1 MPYCPRYLTHHYEQY
16 TYPIQDKDT
25 KAAIASLKTNY
36 ARQAYTF
43 WDVLPNGS
51 TTTWM

>member
-25 KAAIASLKTNY
+25 KAAIASLKNEL
-36 ARQAYTF
+36 RQAGIYL